1 MLEPGGRLIVVGLGN
16 MGKAIVTGLLRAGLI
31 DAGVVIAVDPHA
43 PAVAGVRRVCDLS
56 EVGPLRGTDAV
67 LLAVKPQ
74 VFPAVSSALAKAIG
88 AADDPGL
95 LVVSIMAGLTSSS
108 IAAALGQRARVVRA
122 MPNTP
127 AQVGL
132 GATAFAPGPGA
143 TEADA
148 ARAEQLL
155 RATGPL
161 VVRIDESLMDAF
173 TAVAGSGPA
182 HLFYLAEAMTAGA
195 IAVGF
200 DAKTADRIVRQ
211 TLAGSTALLSA
222 ESAVSPAE
230 LRARV
235 TSKRGTTEAAVTLL
249 EKAGVRDST
258 AAAIIASRDRGRE
271 LGKG

>member
-1 MLEPGGRLIVVGLGN
+1 MLEPGGRLVVVGLGN
-16 MGKAIVTGLLRAGLI
+16 MGKAIVTGLLRAGTVN
-31 DAGVVIAVDPHA
+31 AGAVIAVDPHA
-43 PAVAGVRRVCDLS
+43 PAVAGVQRTGDLND
-56 EVGPLRGTDAV
+56 VGPLRGADAV

-74 VFPAVSSALAKAIG
+74 VFPLVAPALARAIG
-88 AADDPGL
+88 AAGGAGV

-108 IAAALGQRARVVRA
+108 IAAALGPGARVVRA

-161 VVRIDESLMDAF
+161 VVRIDESMMDAF

-195 IAVGF
+195 IACGF
-200 DAKTADRIVRQ
+200 DAETADSIVRQ
-211 TLAGSTALLSA
+211 TLAGSAALLSA
-222 ESAVSPAE
+222 EAATSAAE

-235 TSKRGTTEAAVTLL
+235 TSKGGTTEAAVNLL
-249 EKAGVRDST
+249 EKAGVRAT
-258 AAAIIASRDRGRE
+258 TVAAITASRDRGRE

>member
-1 MLEPGGRLIVVGLGN
+1 
-16 MGKAIVTGLLRAGLI
+16 MGKAIVGGLLKAGLV
-31 DAGVVIAVDPHA
+31 DAGAVVAVDPA
-43 PAVAGVRRVCDLS
+43 ASPSDGTRVVADMS
-56 EVGPLRGTDAV
+56 ELGPLHAADTV

-74 VFPAVSSALAKAIG
+74 VFPAVAPALARAIG
-88 AADDPGL
+88 AAGDAGL

-108 IAAALGQRARVVRA
+108 IAAALGPRARVVRA

-132 GATAFAPGPGA
+132 GATAFAPGPRA

-161 VVRIDESLMDAF
+161 VVRIDESMMDAF

-200 DAKTADRIVRQ
+200 DAETADRIVRQ
-211 TLAGSTALLSA
+211 TLAGSAALLSA
-222 ESAVSPAE
+222 EAVVSPAE

-235 TSKRGTTEAAVTLL
+235 TSKGGTTEAAVTLL
-249 EKAGVRDST
+249 EKTGVRGST
-258 AAAIIASRDRGRE
+258 AAAIVASRDRGRE